1 MKLCETSNHSAIR
14 HLSRLAAFQKN
25 MEQVKKPRY
34 EAFRSL
40 DRFSLFDLELVR
52 LILRGGSVLDWHKL
66 NLPRSEAKAFCRALR
81 LNINDP
87 SDIVLIERI
96 RDEAVVYLRETL
108 SFPVPGPV
116 RKASFLELL
125 EMAGNTSNR
134 HRQLCACTLLKA
146 MHIINHFD
154 ASEARQAL
162 AMTDQE
168 LFQAAERRIY
178 QVISYMMANELPIV
192 EFMGGR
198 KQKAS
203 MVTKLLSK
211 NSPLTAQLFDKM
223 RFRIIAM
230 SHDDVLPIINYLAR
244 NLFPFNY
251 LLAGESHNTLLPFAS
266 YCADHKHLSKL
277 FKKLQIDPDMEN
289 QFQPLSNRH
298 TSPHYKVVH
307 WIADMPLRLPNY
319 ENAFRTDGIS
329 PVPRPIIYV
338 RTELQILDR
347 QSHRENERSDAAHFD
362 YKERQVKAV
371 ASRLK
376 VGLRKVGSSRTS

>member
-1 MKLCETSNHSAIR
+1 
-14 HLSRLAAFQKN
+14 
-25 MEQVKKPRY
+25 MEQTRKPRY

-66 NLPRSEAKAFCRALR
+66 NLPRSEARAFCRALR
-81 LNINDP
+81 LDLNDKD
-87 SDIVLIERI
+87 DIAMIERV
-96 RDEAVVYLRETL
+96 RDESVVYLREIL
-108 SFPVPGPV
+108 LFPVPRPV

-125 EMAGNTSNR
+125 EMAGNSSNR
-134 HRQLCACTLLKA
+134 HRQLCACTLLKT

-168 LFQAAERRIY
+168 LFHAAERRIY
-178 QVISYMMANELPIV
+178 QTISHMMANRLPIV

-198 KQKAS
+198 KQRAS

-211 NSPLTAQLFDKM
+211 DSPLSTQLFDKM
-223 RFRIIAM
+223 RFRVITTTR
-230 SHDDVLPIINYLAR
+230 DDILPIINYLAR

-251 LLAGESHNTLLPFAS
+251 LLAGESYNTLIPFAS
-266 YCADHKHLSKL
+266 YCAEQDHLTKL
-277 FKKLQIDPDMEN
+277 VKKLQIDPEVEN
-289 QFQPLSNRH
+289 QLQPLSNRH
-298 TSPHYKVVH
+298 SSPQYRMVH
-307 WIADMPLRLPNY
+307 WVADMPLRVPNF
-319 ENAFRTDGIS
+319 ENAFRTDGID
-329 PVPRPIIYV
+329 PIPRPIIYI

-347 QSHRENERSDAAHFD
+347 RSHRLNERSDASHHQ
-362 YKERQVKAV
+362 YKQRQIKSV

-376 VGLRKVGSSRTS
+376 VGLRKAGGSRAS